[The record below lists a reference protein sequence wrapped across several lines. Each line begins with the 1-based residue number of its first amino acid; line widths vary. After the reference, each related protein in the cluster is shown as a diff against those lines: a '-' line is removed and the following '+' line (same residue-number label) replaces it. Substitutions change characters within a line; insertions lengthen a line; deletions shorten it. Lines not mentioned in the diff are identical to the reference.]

1 MVAHLVQNSCFC
13 IQRKILIFR
22 ETFSYSEEILLY
34 SEKHFHIQRKFY
46 IQWISLYFKNFSYSK
61 KFDNVQWNFC
71 YIQINFSYSEKI
83 LYLKKL
89 YIQRKF
95 LCSERIFIFRENVDI
110 HRKSAYSEKTT
121 NLNFKL
127 FEMQLQ
133 DFGRCTWYKE
143 RKLKQW
149 LKGNWHDST
158 MLASNE
164 GPSRK
169 IKDSLKNLVDLQKS
183 CRI

>member
-34 SEKHFHIQRKFY
+34 SEKRFHIQRKFY

-89 YIQRKF
+89 FTFRENFYVQRKF
-95 LCSERIFIFRENVDI
+95 LYSEKMCIFREN
-110 HRKSAYSEKTT
+110 HE
-121 NLNFKL
+121 FK
-127 FEMQLQ
+127 FQIVW
-133 DFGRCTWYKE
+133 DAVAGFW
-143 RKLKQW
+143 
-149 LKGNWHDST
+149 
-158 MLASNE
+158 
-164 GPSRK
+164 
-169 IKDSLKNLVDLQKS
+169 
-183 CRI
+183 